1 MTTRATS
8 RIARCLRCA
17 IAVLAALTMVSAPAQ
32 EQWYQWDRD
41 FDEDKKPWK
50 EIEANIPAYPRP
62 DDLVPFEAGAASPHR
77 FFIDARSLSIG
88 GDGVVRYTLV
98 VKTQAGATNVTFEG
112 IRCDMRQQKYY
123 AVGNAGGGWARAR
136 DSQWRRIVYQERNNH
151 HGVLYE
157 DFLCPEKRPVGSV
170 REALQRLRDGVPY
183 QWWRSPSA
191 TAEAVPGRGYD
202 GAS

>member
-1 MTTRATS
+1 MTTRAIS

-17 IAVLAALTMVSAPAQ
+17 IAVLAALTMVSASAQ

-88 GDGVVRYTLV
+88 GDGVVR
-98 VKTQAGATNVTFEG
+98 FEG
-112 IRCDMRQQKYY
+112 MRCDMRQQKYY

-136 DSQWRRIVYQERNNH
+136 NSQWRRIVYQERNNH

-157 DFLCPEKRPVGSV
+157 DFLCPEKNPVGSV
-170 REALQRLRDGVPY
+170 KEALKRLRDGVPY
-183 QWWRSPSA
+183 QWWRSP
-191 TAEAVPGRGYD
+191 
-202 GAS
+202 